1 MAQNKMILEL
11 LKKRSL
17 SPLEALKEVGTMKLA
32 TRISELRADGNKIKD
47 RWVDDPLTRKRYKR
61 YWMEK

>member
-1 MAQNKMILEL
+1 MILEL

-47 RWVDDPLTRKRYKR
+47 RWVDDPLTGKRYKR